1 MKSAYLVLGV
11 PGNATK
17 EDIEAAFQVAKDLY
31 SPARLAAEPHTLE
44 KFLEVKTA
52 YQVLRDEDSRAAH
65 DRKLSGAQAGMAP
78 RARPARPVMVEQE
91 ASWASRAMPILLAV
105 AVVVAGTIFYV
116 SSKREAAR
124 KELAAQELQLKA
136 QVAAEEKKEELRLAA
151 EEANRVRLARQTE
164 QQERQFRQES
174 DRAINNVRSA
184 ETQRSYQE
192 TQRANAEQRESQ
204 RKESEARS
212 QEQRMARE
220 AQQRVSTD
228 KARIRELCYQNYR
241 RYDC

>member
-11 PGNATK
+11 PGNATR
-17 EDIEAAFQVAKDLY
+17 EDIEGAFEKARDFY
-31 SPARLAAEPHTLE
+31 SPARLAEDPKAVD

-52 YQVLRDEDSRAAH
+52 HQVLRDEESRAAH
-65 DRKLSGAQAGMAP
+65 DRKLSSAKANTAP
-78 RARPARPVMVEQE
+78 AARIDRSPGVKPE
-91 ASWASRAMPILLAV
+91 ASWPERILPILLAV
-105 AVVVAGTIFYV
+105 VLVVFATGYYV

-124 KELAAQELQLKA
+124 KALAAQELELKA
-136 QVAAEEKKEELRLAA
+136 QAAEEEKKEALRLAA
-151 EEANRVRLARQTE
+151 EEASRQQIARRAE

-174 DRAINNVRSA
+174 DRAINNVRSLEA
-184 ETQRSYQE
+184 QRSYQE
-192 TQRANAEQRESQ
+192 MQRDSIEQRDAQ

-212 QEQRMARE
+212 REQNLARAAEQRLAR
-220 AQQRVSTD
+220 D

>member
-17 EDIEAAFQVAKDLY
+17 EDVEAAFQKARDFY
-31 SPARLAAEPHTLE
+31 SPARLAADPQTLE

-52 YQVLRDEDSRAAH
+52 YQVLRDEESRAAH

-78 RARPARPVMVEQE
+78 RARVTRPVTVQEE
-91 ASWASRAMPILLAV
+91 ASWPARAMPILLMAAALV
-105 AVVVAGTIFYV
+105 FAAIFYV
-116 SSKREAAR
+116 SAKRETAR

-136 QVAAEEKKEELRLAA
+136 KVAEEAKKEELRLAA
-151 EEANRVRLARQTE
+151 EEANRLQLARQAE

-174 DRAINNVRSA
+174 DRAINSARSA
-184 ETQRSYQE
+184 ETQRNYQE
-192 TQRANAEQRESQ
+192 TQRASAEQRENQ
-204 RKESEARS
+204 RKEYEEKSR
-212 QEQRMARE
+212 EQRLARE
-220 AQQRVSTD
+220 AQQRVSAD

-241 RYDC
+241 RPDC